1 MTTSLDSPMTTLDFD
16 AAYNGTYMQVNGPFV
31 IGYTLSFALMGA
43 LVVQAYIY
51 FTRFTDDR
59 RAIKA
64 LVMVVLLL
72 ETLITA
78 LVFYGLWATSTSE
91 FSISIFYYLG
101 QYLMGPLLGMVL
113 ASMAGLV
120 TTLTHGFYCWRIST
134 LRKSLLIPFPIMMV
148 SLLQLASIIILAFR
162 DGLFPASETI
172 NNSANDGTPP
182 APPVISI
189 SYKLAP
195 WLVTW
200 LGGSVVCDVAITTC
214 MTLSLRPSNSH
225 FSSNRSTLVKLT
237 RLTIETGLVTSVAAL
252 VELILGVVFEMYFYH
267 IAVFFAISKLYANCL
282 LASLNFRLVLRSQSD
297 PNLTAIVWDN
307 IASDVPRY
315 PGAQPSHVTHIV
327 AQVETDVDEL
337 DVVIDMGELGPGKNS
352 SIADQASNLES
363 MHLLDRS
370 MQA

>member
-1 MTTSLDSPMTTLDFD
+1 MDLLYVPTSHIII
-16 AAYNGTYMQVNGPFV
+16 

-64 LVMVVLLL
+64 LVIVVLLL
-72 ETLITA
+72 EALITA
-78 LVFYGLWATSTSE
+78 LVFYGLWAASTSQ
-91 FSISIFYYLG
+91 SPIFYLG
-101 QYLMGPLLGMVL
+101 QYLIGLGSPLGIAL

-134 LRKSLLIPFPIMMV
+134 LRKSLLIPILIMMV
-148 SLLQLASIIILAFR
+148 SLLQLASIIIFALR

-172 NNSANDGTPP
+172 TNFANDGM
-182 APPVISI
+182 APSI

-214 MTLSLRPSNSH
+214 MTLSLRPSTSH
-225 FSSNRSTLVKLT
+225 FSSNQSALVKLT

-252 VELILGVVFEMYFYH
+252 VELILGVVFEKYFYH
-267 IAVFFAISKLYANCL
+267 IAV
-282 LASLNFRLVLRSQSD
+282 
-297 PNLTAIVWDN
+297 
-307 IASDVPRY
+307 
-315 PGAQPSHVTHIV
+315 
-327 AQVETDVDEL
+327 
-337 DVVIDMGELGPGKNS
+337 
-352 SIADQASNLES
+352 
-363 MHLLDRS
+363 
-370 MQA
+370 